1 MITEYPSDDDDRS
14 SSISEDDHVEVDEVM
29 DPLSVIC
36 CETNDHPT
44 LVPPNKQHDSAGM
57 REQLEHSCLARNL
70 CCNKVVYQ
78 IIDRRLLQFLTA
90 GAILKSVRKQGR
102 MSAAKDPAVNRH
114 YATIQTLSLFK
125 SEDVLLG
132 FYKTFFATNEEAP
145 LQLDPEGMMLAF
157 FHPSYKHGGNME
169 ATSNFL

>member
-57 REQLEHSCLARNL
+57 REQLLVFGQKSL
-70 CCNKVVYQ
+70 VYQ